1 MTSIYLQL
9 NLHKKYHNILF
20 KNTQE
25 TNATSDKFEE
35 KTKSSIIQN
44 QLINYKIY
52 KSNNYYLKRYE
63 NYFNKKLVIKYNV
76 LPKEYHQIQL
86 NNFILAKY
94 CHSLA
99 SFKEILLY
107 NNIEEFLKDYYKL
120 KESKKEI
127 PKYSEFYKSYLKF
140 FCFPTFSELRLND
153 LIEEMVE
160 NKARVFYNENYKDEE
175 KNINNDKYLYDTIIF
190 TQKIKR
196 ELSRN
201 NTLTDLSKTTI
212 KNNNLS
218 NKGSIT
224 SINTINKIMNIL
236 SENKKKN
243 NFTTINLN
251 KNNYLLKKADNNTES
266 KTERIHNLEKED
278 NNILNDNNTKCIT
291 DRNNKNII
299 NIKKIINKDIIKIK
313 NKNDIIKLTKNKHL
327 ISNLNKNKNLK
338 EKIFN
343 IKKNSNKN
351 VVIDKK
357 KDFDKNENNANKNK
371 RIKINK
377 NNIIKNLINF
387 DNNNKNKTNKIKIN
401 EKKNGKSIEKENKYY
416 NSSTNRINHKLKLGK
431 FDKNFQTFLKIALN
445 FNKIS
450 LKSKPTL
457 FFKKTNNRNSKN
469 SLTDRNKSNSLK
481 KKTNI
486 TSININNLS
495 QYIQNTKK
503 NFFIKNKKKQKLLS
517 RNYNLGFENIKTI
530 SIKTSIKSKV
540 KHSISNI
547 SNTNINFI
555 NSSKKKLNK
564 NTNIIKKYCC
574 CLKNNTQKIIN
585 VSKKTSS
592 LIKRERHLLTTIDL
606 SQLNNKTKNK
616 TKIKNFKTINEK
628 KSFFVFK

>member
-243 NFTTINLN
+243 NFITLNLN

-357 KDFDKNENNANKNK
+357 KGFDKNENNANKNK

>member
-278 NNILNDNNTKCIT
+278 NNILNDNNPKCIT

-357 KDFDKNENNANKNK
+357 KGFDKNENNANKNK

-416 NSSTNRINHKLKLGK
+416 NSSTNRINQKLKLGK

-564 NTNIIKKYCC
+564 NTHIIKKYCC

-592 LIKRERHLLTTIDL
+592 LIKKERHLLTTIDL
-606 SQLNNKTKNK
+606 SQLNNKAKNK

>member
-224 SINTINKIMNIL
+224 SINTINKIINIL

-357 KDFDKNENNANKNK
+357 KGFDKNENNANKNK

-592 LIKRERHLLTTIDL
+592 LIKKERHLLTTIDL

>member
-357 KDFDKNENNANKNK
+357 KGFDKNENNANKNK

-416 NSSTNRINHKLKLGK
+416 NSSTNRINQKLKLGK

-530 SIKTSIKSKV
+530 SIKTSIKNKV

-592 LIKRERHLLTTIDL
+592 LIKKERHLLTTIDL